1 LGSNA
6 EALPRIEILSALVY
20 PDYKGCIMP
29 VRIKGESKV
38 LPKKR
43 QKLQEPRDYKVVLL
57 NDNYTTKEFVVEI
70 LKQVFHKNSEEA
82 NRIMLNVHQKGRGVV
97 GIYCWDIAN
106 TKAGQVH
113 AIARQYEYP
122 LRCMVEEA

>member
-1 LGSNA
+1 VPAG
-6 EALPRIEILSALVY
+6 
-20 PDYKGCIMP
+20 
-29 VRIKGESKV
+29 IKGESRV

-70 LKQVFHKNSEEA
+70 LKLVFHKDPGEA
-82 NRIMLNVHQKGRGVV
+82 ERIMLNVHHKGRGVV
-97 GIYCWDIAN
+97 GLYSWDIAN
-106 TKAGQVH
+106 TKAAQVH

-122 LRCMVEEA
+122 LRCVVEEA

>member
-1 LGSNA
+1 LKSS
-6 EALPRIEILSALVY
+6 LYFQKRIVVPA
-20 PDYKGCIMP
+20 G
-29 VRIKGESKV
+29 IKGESKV

-70 LKQVFHKNSEEA
+70 LKLVFHKDPEEA
-82 NRIMLNVHQKGRGVV
+82 KRIMLNVHHKGRGVV
-97 GIYCWDIAN
+97 GVYDWDIAN
-106 TKAGQVH
+106 TKTNQVH

-122 LRCMVEEA
+122 LRCVIEEA